1 MTMPREG
8 VFSAP
13 LSGCSC
19 VTTTYALGKG
29 ARFMKR
35 IAAVFV
41 LVGATLGFAA
51 PSALAAGPSLCVNA
65 HIDVNGTVQ
74 DVNQCLPG

>member
-1 MTMPREG
+1 
-8 VFSAP
+8 
-13 LSGCSC
+13 
-19 VTTTYALGKG
+19 
-29 ARFMKR
+29 MKR

-51 PSALAAGPSLCVNA
+51 PAAMAAGPSLCVNA

>member
-1 MTMPREG
+1 
-8 VFSAP
+8 
-13 LSGCSC
+13 
-19 VTTTYALGKG
+19 
-29 ARFMKR
+29 MKR
-35 IAAVFV
+35 IAAVLT

-51 PSALAAGPSLCVNA
+51 PAAVAAPSLCLTA

>member
-1 MTMPREG
+1 
-8 VFSAP
+8 
-13 LSGCSC
+13 
-19 VTTTYALGKG
+19 
-29 ARFMKR
+29 MKR

-51 PSALAAGPSLCVNA
+51 PAALADPSLCLNA

-74 DVNQCLPG
+74 DVNQCLPA